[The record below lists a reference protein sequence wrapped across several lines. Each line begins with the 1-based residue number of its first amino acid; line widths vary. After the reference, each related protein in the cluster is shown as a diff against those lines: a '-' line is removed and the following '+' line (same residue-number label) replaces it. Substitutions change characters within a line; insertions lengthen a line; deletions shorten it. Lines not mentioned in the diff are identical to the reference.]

1 MDDDIT
7 VVKNVKVRFLST
19 KEDNYNNSICWFK
32 VDKGSINKFS
42 ALKKDG
48 FKLPYFESNDGK
60 TLLKVKSKNVKIDD
74 LKNDVVISCDI
85 GFKYYKMGDFE
96 GYYVSKLS

>member
-1 MDDDIT
+1 MDDDFT
-7 VVKNVKVRFLST
+7 VVKNVKVRYLST
-19 KEDNYNNSICWFK
+19 KEDTYNNSICWFK

-42 ALKKDG
+42 AKKDG
-48 FKLPYFESNDGK
+48 YKLPYFESNDGK

-85 GFKYYKMGDFE
+85 GFKYYKMNDVQ
-96 GYYVSKLS
+96 GY